1 MYHLCWRE
9 LEKDEDGYVTVP
21 ENYRMVYSVV
31 NQDESD
37 HYGNYKDLAEKL

>member
-1 MYHLCWRE
+1 M
-9 LEKDEDGYVTVP
+9 VMSQVP

-31 NQDESD
+31 NQDESG